1 MYRIATQSD
10 NNRIKNNIILIDE
23 ISIFKE
29 FNSQTIVKIIKKKKF
44 QTKNV
49 QSFDYSLKI
58 CICGKGKI
66 FMCLQ

>member
-29 FNSQTIVKIIKKKKF
+29 FNS
-44 QTKNV
+44 
-49 QSFDYSLKI
+49 
-58 CICGKGKI
+58 
-66 FMCLQ
+66 